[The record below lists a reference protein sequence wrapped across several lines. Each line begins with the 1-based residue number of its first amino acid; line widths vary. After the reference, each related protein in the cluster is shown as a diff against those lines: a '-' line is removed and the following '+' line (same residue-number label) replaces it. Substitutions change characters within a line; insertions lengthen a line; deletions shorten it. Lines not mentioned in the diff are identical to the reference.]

1 MFSKSIYAAA
11 AALTIAASDAS
22 AGVYRATFEAVQVLH
37 SSMPLSSLPSNT
49 YVFDFDLAK
58 PGQYTLTNGD
68 VEMLDSGPY
77 GDAFFVSLVQGNYH
91 SLGQVKPTYAS
102 MYNLGV
108 WTLGANQTSW
118 GSGSTYGSF
127 DYQTRVSFSGESNT
141 DMVSIN
147 GFWGDRINLVDESS
161 LLTPNAL
168 WTIYD
173 TDRRADGSEYF
184 GSFFANLVSV
194 TAIPEPSTL
203 ALVLL
208 GIPLA
213 LSRRRST

>member
-1 MFSKSIYAAA
+1 
-11 AALTIAASDAS
+11 
-22 AGVYRATFEAVQVLH
+22 
-37 SSMPLSSLPSNT
+37 
-49 YVFDFDLAK
+49 
-58 PGQYTLTNGD
+58 
-68 VEMLDSGPY
+68 ML
-77 GDAFFVSLVQGNYH
+77 V
-91 SLGQVKPTYAS
+91 
-102 MYNLGV
+102 
-108 WTLGANQTSW
+108 GA
-118 GSGSTYGSF
+118 
-127 DYQTRVSFSGESNT
+127 SNT
-141 DMVSIN
+141 DMVQID
-147 GFWGDRINLVDESS
+147 GLWADRINLVDESS

-173 TDRRADGSEYF
+173 TSRRADGSEYF